1 MEKDRLDVLIA
12 ARGLATSREKARAL
26 IMAGHV
32 LVNGER
38 VEKPGKEFPTDVEIA
53 VQEELRYVS
62 RGGLKLEAALDAFN
76 VDCAGL
82 CVLDAG
88 ASTGGFTDCLL
99 KRGAAHVIA
108 VDVGYGQFD
117 WGLRNDPG
125 VTLLE
130 RTNIRFL
137 SPDALPRQVDAAV
150 ADLSFIS
157 LTLVLPVFAK
167 VLPQGGWLI
176 ALVKPQFEV
185 GRGDVAKGGV
195 VRDPAKVRSAVDQ
208 VKNAARKAGF
218 SVMGEVES
226 PIRGPKGNRE
236 IFLHLVLPAPQEPRM
251 S

>member
-1 MEKDRLDVLIA
+1 
-12 ARGLATSREKARAL
+12 
-26 IMAGHV
+26 MAGHV

-38 VEKPGKEFPTDVEIA
+38 VEKPGKEFPADVEIT

-62 RGGLKLEAALDAFN
+62 RGGLKLEAALDAFQ

-117 WGLRNDPG
+117 WVLRNDPR

-130 RTNIRFL
+130 RTNIRL
-137 SPDALPRQVDAAV
+137 LDPNTLPRPVDAAV

-157 LTLVLPVFAK
+157 LRLILPTFAEVLPR
-167 VLPQGGWLI
+167 GGWLI

-185 GRGDVAKGGV
+185 GRADVGKGGV
-195 VRDPAKVRSAVDQ
+195 VRDPVKVRSAVDN
-208 VKNAARKAGF
+208 VKDAALRAGF
-218 SVMGEVES
+218 AAVGEIES

-236 IFLHLVLPAPQEPRM
+236 LFLHLVLLDRAERKTSLTGPDER